1 MVAGKV
7 AFVTGAGS
15 GIGREVCRILA
26 RDGAKVIAADRNHE
40 TAEETI
46 ALIKGSDHIALH
58 VNVANETSVDVA
70 FKNVMRKFSRPASI
84 VVNAAGITQDNFLLK
99 LTQNNFNDV
108 VNVNLK
114 GTFLVIQNAV
124 KEMINANACKGASI
138 INVGSIIGKTGNLGQ
153 ANYAASKAGVEAL
166 TKTACLELGNLG
178 IRINIVLPGCIETPM
193 LNTVPDKV
201 KQMFIK
207 KVPLQRL
214 GKPIEVAEVISF
226 LASGKSSYVNGASI
240 HITGG
245 MQ

>member
-114 GTFLVIQNAV
+114 G
-124 KEMINANACKGASI
+124 ASI

-193 LNTVPDKV
+193 LNTVPDKH
-201 KQMFIK
+201 QG
-207 KVPLQRL
+207 KVL
-214 GKPIEVAEVISF
+214 
-226 LASGKSSYVNGASI
+226 
-240 HITGG
+240 T
-245 MQ
+245 

>member
-84 VVNAAGITQDNFLLK
+84 V
-99 LTQNNFNDV
+99 
-108 VNVNLK
+108 
-114 GTFLVIQNAV
+114 NAV

-193 LNTVPDKV
+193 LNTVPDKH
-201 KQMFIK
+201 QG
-207 KVPLQRL
+207 KVL
-214 GKPIEVAEVISF
+214 
-226 LASGKSSYVNGASI
+226 
-240 HITGG
+240 T
-245 MQ
+245 